1 MSKMYHSD
9 TIIKYFKHLLYN
21 PNMPKESMREQFKKI
36 LYETNIRNYDSDVIN
51 NEKINNLSKTLTDI
65 KPQKLYRYRTYN
77 KNSLDALKN
86 NLITFSNTSSFNDP
100 FDSLVYINPNN
111 IFQNIMNPST
121 RQDLAKWLNINPHIK
136 NLIPA
141 EMYKNL
147 ITLIEEPIEN
157 YQLTIKLAQSQF
169 KKLIM
174 LIINSALIFLKNY
187 PHIACFSETQYS
199 PTMWAHYADSH
210 QGYVLEY
217 DQSIECHSCSQCKNK
232 CRNAHYDLLLP
243 VIYSNERYD
252 ANNFVIEY
260 ISQNLFANNS
270 NVFVPNN
277 DRLSMHKILIHKS
290 KDWEYEREWRMILLC
305 NTIPKVIQKPTGIYL
320 GINMPE
326 ENKRILYDFAKV
338 NGIKVYQMYIEPN
351 TLEYK
356 INSYEIL

>member
-1 MSKMYHSD
+1 
-9 TIIKYFKHLLYN
+9 
-21 PNMPKESMREQFKKI
+21 MPKESMREQFKKI

-51 NEKINNLSKTLTDI
+51 HEKINNLSKTLTDI

-86 NLITFSNTSSFNDP
+86 NLITFSKPSSFNDP
-100 FDSLVYINPNN
+100 FDSLVYINPDNV
-111 IFQNIMNPST
+111 FQNIMNHSA
-121 RQDLAKWLNINPHIK
+121 RQDLAKWLNINPNIK
-136 NLIPA
+136 NVIPD

-147 ITLIEEPIEN
+147 IALIEEPIEN
-157 YQLTIKLAQSQF
+157 YQLTVKLAQPTF
-169 KKLIM
+169 KMLIM
-174 LIINSALIFLKNY
+174 LIIRSALVFLKNY

-260 ISQNLFANNS
+260 ISQNLFANNP
-270 NVFVPNN
+270 NIFVPNN
-277 DRLSMHKILIHKS
+277 DRLSL
-290 KDWEYEREWRMILLC
+290 RL
-305 NTIPKVIQKPTGIYL
+305 
-320 GINMPE
+320 
-326 ENKRILYDFAKV
+326 F
-338 NGIKVYQMYIEPN
+338 
-351 TLEYK
+351 
-356 INSYEIL
+356 